1 MKRPRVTASDRAEVE
16 VFRAWLGQ
24 LASLRCACGDKPVSF
39 DPGSVEVR
47 EVVLLK
53 RERPVVG
60 RCLPC
65 VMRRWSSPV
74 AHLAHNQKVVGSNPT
89 PAIPAEAAP

>member
-16 VFRAWLGQ
+16 AFRAWLGQ
-24 LASLRCACGDKPVSF
+24 LASIRCACGDDKPVSF

-60 RCLPC
+60 RCLRC
-65 VMRRWSSPV
+65 LV
-74 AHLAHNQKVVGSNPT
+74 AE
-89 PAIPAEAAP
+89 PATAEAAP